1 MKEKEKAYYKDAERE
16 VPFTHHQDNLEK
28 EVMTMKHHNRRADVY
43 RKGALSLAIL
53 ALFVIALSL
62 PSTAIA
68 ASKVK
73 GQLGAAIEKLNGA
86 YKNKDIKGVMAM
98 YAKDPAVTAI
108 GTVKDEKV
116 VGPDAV
122 KALYERD
129 FNNFI
134 DVKKMAYKIISF
146 GSSGKIAWLAAD
158 MSATFVTKDGEMDIA
173 GRLTAVLKKT
183 GKKWQF
189 VQTHFSFP
197 VAAPQV
203 IVMDFKQVDVN
214 KDGKIDY
221 KELSMVIK
229 GLTAEDFRK
238 YDKNNDGYLS
248 DEEFQ
253 TIWKK

>member
-1 MKEKEKAYYKDAERE
+1 
-16 VPFTHHQDNLEK
+16 
-28 EVMTMKHHNRRADVY
+28 MKHRSRRSDSY
-43 RKGALSLAIL
+43 LKGVLSIAIL
-53 ALFVIALSL
+53 TLFLIAVSL
-62 PSTAIA
+62 PATAVA
-68 ASKVK
+68 ASKIE

-86 YKNKDIKGVMAM
+86 YKSKDIKGVMAM

-116 VGPDAV
+116 VGPAAV

-134 DVKKMAYKIISF
+134 TVKKMAYKIISC
-146 GSSGKIAWLAAD
+146 GSSGKAAWLAAD

-197 VAAPQV
+197 VEVPKV

-229 GLTAEDFRK
+229 GLAVEDFRK
-238 YDKNNDGYLS
+238 YDKNSDGYLS

-253 TIWKK
+253 ALWKK